1 MTQKK
6 EMGNMRSVRIQNVN
20 FNSKRSAANLKE
32 VSRILKQWHNGKDKK

>member
-20 FNSKRSAANLKE
+20 LNSMRGAAKPERLQGYLNNGTWG
-32 VSRILKQWHNGKDKK
+32 RIKK